1 MIEQLQ
7 WKHIAEGTIV
17 FISIVMTASILI
29 RVILQWREKKCT
41 SEQEL
46 WIIGKLKT
54 PMTSQELYKNWTATF
69 PEHRE
74 YIDDHRKNNFVP
86 KRPRMSALNQ
96 RLCNLFGSNR
106 LRLDDD
112 NRWSSIG

>member
-1 MIEQLQ
+1 MTEELQ
-7 WKHIAEGTIV
+7 WKHIVEGTV
-17 FISIVMTASILI
+17 VLASIVMTASILI
-29 RVILQWREKKCT
+29 RVILQWREKKCAL
-41 SEQEL
+41 EQKL

-54 PMTSQELYKNWTATF
+54 PMTLQELYKNWAATF
-69 PEHRE
+69 PEHRK

-86 KRPRMSALNQ
+86 KRPRVSAIHQMICDLS
-96 RLCNLFGSNR
+96 RSNR